1 MPIPIDPRQNLSQQ
15 HIAKPD
21 LKLRR
26 PIVAL
31 SLSLLFLHAWYA
43 FAVRSER
50 LLVPHFVSWIQD
62 VCLLVLLAVT
72 MHLTI
77 RIKQKLSHHNHLPHI
92 IPRAILLL
100 VAVILS
106 SYPSQLASFLAFPVN
121 VFRVDGKT
129 AKFFFTEYLGLSALL
144 PPLLFVVLA
153 LALYRMLP
161 KSFALK
167 KMRFVALTFAVLG
180 ILSLGRSSPQ
190 PFVFGLQNTI
200 QEWFL
205 TDKRVVPSLTRPLQ
219 SATAAAYDSS
229 AFTIIDTCSSLRYNH
244 VLMLVL
250 ESVNAVS
257 FEKEFL
263 SRHDGYFAQ
272 VKNRST
278 YFSHYYATNLDSYT
292 SLICM
297 LTSVAVPYRSY
308 SDPALYEGVNNAPN
322 IVKAVR
328 RRGFKT
334 LFISTYEYQPCVPV
348 RNDWDR
354 IMDMRDLPAENRYVS
369 VGTNKMESATE
380 DMAAFSTI
388 VSFMRSHQQTFVLHE
403 LVYGHSPDWI
413 MKTGI
418 SQVEYYDRYI
428 QATTH
433 ALDSTGLND
442 QTLVVVVSDHGP
454 REHSADINNYHI
466 PLLLTGT
473 SVPSLV
479 DSSFVSH
486 MNLSSIISSYLVD
499 GIPAAGRTSLY
510 VVGSTEKWV
519 YGQIT
524 SNGSFLFID
533 DELGT
538 VMASSGYLDAA
549 NVHNGFQ
556 RLLNGFAARFQQ

>member
-1 MPIPIDPRQNLSQQ
+1 MPIQLDPLQDLSQQ
-15 HIAKPD
+15 QIAKPD
-21 LKLRR
+21 LELRR

-31 SLSLLFLHAWYA
+31 SFALLCLHAWYA

-50 LLVPHFVSWIQD
+50 LLLPHFVSWIQD
-62 VCLLVLLAVT
+62 VCLLVLLGVIV
-72 MHLTI
+72 HLTI
-77 RIKQKLSHHNHLPHI
+77 RFKQKLSHPNHLPRI
-92 IPRAILLL
+92 IPRVILLL
-100 VAVILS
+100 LAVILS

-121 VFRVDGKT
+121 VFRVDGRT
-129 AKFFFTEYLGLSALL
+129 ARFFFTEYLGISALL
-144 PPLLFVVLA
+144 PPLVFVVLA

-161 KSFALK
+161 KSFARK
-167 KMRFVALTFAVLG
+167 TMRFVALAFAVLG

-190 PFVFGLQNTI
+190 PFVFSMQKTM
-200 QEWFL
+200 QEWLFAEQ
-205 TDKRVVPSLTRPLQ
+205 RAVPSLTRPLQ
-219 SATAAAYDSS
+219 SATATAYESYDFS
-229 AFTIIDTCSSLRYNH
+229 IIDTCRSLRYNH
-244 VLMLVL
+244 VLIFVL
-250 ESVNAVS
+250 EGVNTVS

-278 YFSHYYATNLDSYT
+278 YFSRYYATNLDSYT

-308 SDPALYEGVNNAPN
+308 SDPALYEGTNNAPN

-334 LFISTYEYQPCVPV
+334 LFISTYEYQPFVPV
-348 RNDWDR
+348 RNDWDC
-354 IMDMRDLPAENRYVS
+354 IMDMRDLPAETRYVS

-380 DMAAFSTI
+380 DMAGLSTI

-413 MKTGI
+413 MKTGVP
-418 SQVEYYDRYI
+418 QVEYYDRYI
-428 QATTH
+428 QAITH
-433 ALDSTGLND
+433 VLDSTDLGD

-454 REHSADINNYHI
+454 REHSADINNYRV

-479 DSSFVSH
+479 DSSFASH
-486 MNLSSIISSYLVD
+486 MNLSSIISGAL
-499 GIPAAGRTSLY
+499 AGRSSAANRSSLFLI
-510 VVGSTEKWV
+510 GSTEKWV

-524 SNGSFLFID
+524 SDGSFLFID
-533 DELGT
+533 DDLGT
-538 VMASSGYLDAA
+538 VMARNGPLDAP
-549 NVHNGFQ
+549 NVHDGFQ
-556 RLLNGFAARFQQ
+556 RLLNGFAARFQR